1 MRDEAI
7 HLVDDDGAV
16 RDSIAFLLESAD
28 YRVVTYGNPHAVLAA
43 LRAGVSMSCLI
54 TDVRMPEM
62 DGLQLVRESR
72 ALDPDLPIIVI
83 TGHGDVPLAVEAMKI
98 GAADFIEKPFD
109 DQHLIR
115 ALRLALSAAP
125 RATDD
130 HADIRR
136 RLDLLSA
143 REREVLQGLVD
154 GHPNKVIAW
163 RLNISPRTVEVYRAK
178 AMTKMG
184 AGSFAELVQ
193 MAILADLRFAPSL
206 VPRDP
211 GDEN

>member
-1 MRDEAI
+1 MRDGMV
-7 HLVDDDGAV
+7 HLVDDDEAV
-16 RDSIAFLLESAD
+16 RDSVAFLLESAD
-28 YRVVTYGNPHAVLAA
+28 YRVRTYDDPHAVLAA
-43 LRAGVSMSCLI
+43 LRSGISMSCLV

-72 ALDPDLPIIVI
+72 GIDPDLPIIVI

-109 DQHLIR
+109 DEHLIR
-115 ALRLALSAAP
+115 ALRLALATTP
-125 RATDD
+125 RGTDE

-178 AMTKMG
+178 AMSKMG

-206 VPRDP
+206 VPREP
-211 GDEN
+211 GEGS

>member
-1 MRDEAI
+1 MRDGVV
-7 HLVDDDGAV
+7 HLVDDDSAV
-16 RDSIAFLLESAD
+16 RDSVAFLLESAD
-28 YRVVTYGNPHAVLAA
+28 YRVTAYADPHAVLDA
-43 LRAGVSMSCLI
+43 LRSGARMSCLV

-62 DGLQLVRESR
+62 DGLQLVRAVR
-72 ALDPDLPIIVI
+72 AIDPDLPIIVI

-98 GAADFIEKPFD
+98 GASDFLEKPFD
-109 DQHLIR
+109 DEHLIR
-115 ALRLALSAAP
+115 ALRQALAAGP
-125 RATDD
+125 RDVD
-130 HADIRR
+130 EHADIRR
-136 RLDLLSA
+136 RLDGLSS
-143 REREVLQGLVD
+143 REREVLQGLAD

-178 AMTKMG
+178 AMSKMG

-211 GDEN
+211 AD

>member
-1 MRDEAI
+1 MRDGTV
-7 HLVDDDGAV
+7 HLVDDDAAV

-28 YRVVTYGNPHAVLAA
+28 YQVTTYADPHAVLAA
-43 LRAGVSMSCLI
+43 LRAGVRMSCLI

-109 DQHLIR
+109 DAHLIR
-115 ALRLALSAAP
+115 ALRTALASVP
-125 RATDD
+125 READE

-136 RLDLLSA
+136 RVEQLSA

-178 AMTKMG
+178 AMTKLG

-206 VPRDP
+206 VPRDS
-211 GDEN
+211 GDDG